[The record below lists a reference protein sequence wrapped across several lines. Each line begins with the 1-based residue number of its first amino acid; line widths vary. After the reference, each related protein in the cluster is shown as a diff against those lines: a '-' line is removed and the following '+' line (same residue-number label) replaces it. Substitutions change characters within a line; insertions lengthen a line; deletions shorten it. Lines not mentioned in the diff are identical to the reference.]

1 MVTLYGI
8 PNCDKVRAARKWL
21 EAKNVEYRFHDL
33 REDGLDLTLL
43 LGWVK
48 ELGWETVLNKQ
59 STTWRK
65 LPEALVKDLDQ
76 GKAFQLML
84 DEPTLIKRPV
94 LDRDGDIHVGFSEEK
109 YQELFT

>member
-8 PNCDKVRAARKWL
+8 SNCDRVQAARKWL
-21 EAKNVEYRFHDL
+21 DANNVEYQFHDF
-33 REDGLDLTLL
+33 RKDGISLPLL

-48 ELGWETVLNKQ
+48 EAGWETLLNKQ
-59 STTWRK
+59 GTTWRQ
-65 LPEALVKDLDQ
+65 LPEALVQDLDQ

-94 LDRDGDIHVGFSEEK
+94 LDIDGNIHVGFSEQK
-109 YQELFT
+109 YVELFA